1 MEIGV
6 AFAYI
11 KDRVELW
18 AYRLFSIIEDIENRG
33 YKPMLIALSRK
44 MPRFLDWVIETR
56 ANGVLPSN
64 IVNAISDV
72 ELTTELAIPFI
83 FQSTDTSKYEFII
96 LDDIIIYGS
105 TLRNVSDDLY
115 LLTNK
120 ESHVSCILR
129 RKNTGY
135 VRRVIQEEYNDIP
148 ETDEKEV
155 ESFIDSISTI
165 VEEKQL
171 PIDLEFPIFS
181 IEEDEK
187 HAYSKMVESIVKE
200 SFTHGIKTYGIGK
213 RGTRFSMNLTSRD
226 TVGSNNDF
234 SKFRFFQKVGKNN
247 SKSLTFE
254 VISPMVIA
262 KSDLLSLSQNLFEE
276 DAYERIWSLTTYGIR
291 FYLYTLTPT
300 ENFLKWDILKTNFT
314 RTLCV
319 WASYLYSLST
329 YIKNASKI
337 IPQNLRNKVMLR
349 YEDLELV
356 MGKVEASSIYPV
368 LVSLIDNEI
377 VALSF
382 KDKVSD
388 LPASFS
394 PRAFENELQ
403 TNKILSAFLSESI
416 TEIFT
421 DIFKYQHYSNPKF
434 SNKFISYERP
444 FFGESYDSLEESY
457 KTHFVGPE
465 YYIALHQWVDENID
479 MGYVVPKYE
488 VVISKSG
495 TLYWKRYFHPGIR
508 KYKQGVEG

>member
-1 MEIGV
+1 MEIAV

-11 KDRVELW
+11 KDRVESW
-18 AYRLFSIIEDIENRG
+18 AYRLFSMIEDIEKRG

-56 ANGVLPSN
+56 ANGVLPAN
-64 IVNAISDV
+64 IVKVISDV

-129 RKNTGY
+129 RQHTGY
-135 VRRVIQEEYNDIP
+135 VRRVIQKEYEDIP

-181 IEEDEK
+181 IEEDGT
-187 HAYSKMVESIVKE
+187 HTYPRMVESIVKE
-200 SFTHGIKTYGIGK
+200 SFIHGIQTYIIGK
-213 RGTRFSMNLTSRD
+213 NGSRFSMNLSSRD

-234 SKFRFFQKVGKNN
+234 SKFRFFQKTGIDN
-247 SKSLTFE
+247 SKSLAFE

-276 DAYERIWSLTTYGIR
+276 EAYEHIWTVTTYGIR
-291 FYLYTLTPT
+291 SYLYTLTPT
-300 ENFLKWDILKTNFT
+300 EHFLKWDILKTNFA

-337 IPQNLRNKVMLR
+337 IPQYLRKKVLLR

-368 LVSLIDNEI
+368 LVSLIENEI
-377 VALSF
+377 VAVSF

-388 LPASFS
+388 LPQSFS

-403 TNKILSAFLSESI
+403 TSKIISAFLSESV
-416 TEIFT
+416 TDIFT
-421 DIFKYQHYSNPKF
+421 DIFRYQHYSNPKF
-434 SNKFISYERP
+434 SNKYISFERP
-444 FFGESYDSLEESY
+444 FFGETYDSLEESY
-457 KTHFVGPE
+457 KTNFAGPE

-495 TLYWKRYFHPGIR
+495 SHYWKRYFHPGIR
-508 KYKQGVEG
+508 KFKQGVEG